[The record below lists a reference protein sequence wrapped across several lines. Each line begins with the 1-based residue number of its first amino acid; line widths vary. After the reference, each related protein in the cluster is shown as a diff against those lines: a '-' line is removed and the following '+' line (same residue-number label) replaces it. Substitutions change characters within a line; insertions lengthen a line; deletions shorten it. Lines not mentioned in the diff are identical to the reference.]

1 MLNFGA
7 GKKKRKKEEKD
18 RVVKK
23 IGSFVDRLLLGFN
36 DADVTRFSIESAFL
50 RCYNNRSESFRILY
64 RIRTHDFLLRPRK
77 YRL

>member
-1 MLNFGA
+1 MQRTFQRNEMLNFGA

-36 DADVTRFSIESAFL
+36 DADVTRFASL
-50 RCYNNRSESFRILY
+50 
-64 RIRTHDFLLRPRK
+64 
-77 YRL
+77 